1 MGCARVRVE
10 AKNYNPNASGDER
23 ERNFK
28 GLFTAFKKQ
37 LSDNGVMRDYK
48 RHETYEKP
56 GEKRRRK
63 RREAAVALLKAKFRE
78 NFTEKRKQRDFNE

>member
-1 MGCARVRVE
+1 MSLARVHVE

-28 GLFTAFKKQ
+28 GLFTAFKKAC
-37 LSDNGVMRDYK
+37 SDNGIMRDFK
-48 RHETYEKP
+48 RHECYEKP

-63 RREAAVALLKAKFRE
+63 RRESEIAMLKAKFRE